1 MGKTMYNLDIN
12 TSGGAKM
19 SRGKAKQEWDRE
31 NAVFVNLKFMRKT
44 EAEMLDYLDAQFA
57 KGIARGTL
65 IKKAIKEYM
74 TNHPAD

>member
-1 MGKTMYNLDIN
+1 
-12 TSGGAKM
+12 M
-19 SRGKAKQEWDRE
+19 SKSKAKQEWDRE

-44 EAEMLDYLDAQFA
+44 EAEMLEYLDAQFK

-65 IKKAIKEYM
+65 IKKALKEYM